1 MQFDAKKRFTSSL
14 DQKKKETNGNY
25 RPVLPANLEKPTY
38 LKDFSSNI
46 NAIISNVK
54 RKRQNSQNVIDLRRE
69 NRTKESEQKK
79 MSFQNSVPSIFQN
92 LGLGKGKVASGQT
105 VNKNTFSVEKRYEK
119 KSQSTSNLK
128 FKQPSKIDLILQKGT
143 RIPSRGSSL
152 NVKLEQKMMKLEG
165 NGATGNIFQ
174 TDSSK
179 QVKNLQQKYTAS
191 SELVGGFKP
200 TINLNSNFF
209 KGTRTK
215 QLGFAKL
222 AGKEKLVVAVI
233 PAKEET
239 VAKID
244 GELNSFV
251 TKVKEFKGMGKYAT
265 SGSRTKPKVTS
276 ILSNKFPSRRPY
288 YFDEFVAAHLSES
301 NDNYFY
307 QLHKVSMSQTLQSLR
322 ILSQINMK
330 SYNPSGVPVTL
341 PPLALSSS
349 QPPYS
354 PPSGQTL
361 QTIIFDLD
369 ETLIHCNEDQNGPCD
384 LRVPVIFPTGEKI
397 MAGINIRPHS
407 KEVLEELASHFE
419 VIIFTA
425 SHSCY
430 ANPVVDYFDE
440 KKIISGRLFRENCS
454 QVAEGLYTKDLS
466 VIRNRDLRNVVLID
480 NAVYSFILNLNNG
493 IPIIPYYHNKKD
505 TELLKLRDF
514 LISLKGVE
522 DVRPIVGKYF
532 EWETFVKHGG
542 EPEVLFKKL
551 FDN

>member
-1 MQFDAKKRFTSSL
+1 MQFEPKKRFTSSL
-14 DQKKKETNGNY
+14 EQKKKEIKTTS
-25 RPVLPANLEKPTY
+25 RPIFPVNLEKPTY

-69 NRTKESEQKK
+69 NRTKEIEPKK
-79 MSFQNSVPSIFQN
+79 LSFQNSIPTIFQN
-92 LGLGKGKVASGQT
+92 LGLGKSKVATGQT
-105 VNKNTFSVEKRYEK
+105 GTKNNLSVEKRYEK
-119 KSQSTSNLK
+119 KSASTSNLK
-128 FKQPSKIDLILQKGT
+128 FKQPSKIDLILQKG
-143 RIPSRGSSL
+143 SRAVVRGTSL
-152 NVKLEQKMMKLEG
+152 NVKSEPKMMKLEE
-165 NGATGNIFQ
+165 NGSTGHIFQ
-174 TDSSK
+174 TESSK
-179 QVKNLQQKYTAS
+179 QVKSFQQKYAAGN
-191 SELVGGFKP
+191 EQIPGFKP

-222 AGKEKLVVAVI
+222 AVKDKLVVATI
-233 PAKEET
+233 QKEDGT
-239 VAKID
+239 GKMD

-251 TKVKEFKGMGKYAT
+251 TKVKEFKGIGKYGT
-265 SGSRTKPKVTS
+265 SGIRPKQKVTS

-288 YFDEFVAAHLSES
+288 FFDELIAAHLTES

-322 ILSQINMK
+322 ILSQINLK
-330 SYNPSGVPVTL
+330 SYNPSGIPVTL
-341 PPLALSSS
+341 PPLALRSS

-354 PPSGQTL
+354 PTSGQTL

-369 ETLIHCNEDQNGPCD
+369 ETLIHCNEDQSGPCD

-407 KEVLEELASHFE
+407 KEVLEELANHFE

-514 LISLKGVE
+514 LIGLKGVE

-532 EWETFVKHGG
+532 EWDTFVKHTH

>member
-1 MQFDAKKRFTSSL
+1 MQFEPKKRFTSSL
-14 DQKKKETNGNY
+14 EQKKKEIKATS
-25 RPVLPANLEKPTY
+25 RPIFPANLEKPNY
-38 LKDFSSNI
+38 LKHFSSNI

-69 NRTKESEQKK
+69 NRTKEIEPKK
-79 MSFQNSVPSIFQN
+79 LIFQNSIPTIFQN
-92 LGLGKGKVASGQT
+92 LGLGKSKVVSGQT
-105 VNKNTFSVEKRYEK
+105 VTNNNFNVEKRYEK
-119 KSQSTSNLK
+119 KCASSSNLK
-128 FKQPSKIDLILQKGT
+128 FKQPSKIDLILQKG
-143 RIPSRGSSL
+143 SRAVVRGTSL
-152 NVKLEQKMMKLEG
+152 NVKSEPKMMKLEE
-165 NGATGNIFQ
+165 NGLTGHIFQ

-179 QVKNLQQKYTAS
+179 QVKSFQQKYATGN
-191 SELVGGFKP
+191 EQIPGLKP

-222 AGKEKLVVAVI
+222 AVKDKLVVATI
-233 PAKEET
+233 QKEDGP
-239 VAKID
+239 KKMD

-251 TKVKEFKGMGKYAT
+251 TKVKEFKGIAKIGT
-265 SGSRTKPKVTS
+265 SGIRPKQKVTS

-288 YFDEFVAAHLSES
+288 FFDELIAAHLTES

-330 SYNPSGVPVTL
+330 TYNPSGIPVTL
-341 PPLALSSS
+341 PPLALRSSH
-349 QPPYS
+349 PPYS
-354 PPSGQTL
+354 TTSGQTL

-369 ETLIHCNEDQNGPCD
+369 ETLIHCNEDQSGPCD

-407 KEVLEELASHFE
+407 KEVLEELANHFE

-514 LISLKGVE
+514 LIGLKGLG
-522 DVRPIVGKYF
+522 DVRTIVGKYF
-532 EWETFVKHGG
+532 EWDTFVKHTH